1 MHEVSR
7 ETYDALE
14 VLGEAV
20 VRELACAVERAR
32 RLHPVFALTPAE
44 AAAVVYNEASELV
57 ASVHDRESPDRQ
69 HAEAVDTVVTGLR
82 FMGLEWMPRFGSE
95 RPAPASEAVETHF
108 DSDDDFE
115 GVSEAPASEF
125 WLEDAGD
132 GKLRVR
138 VLRGGVRELA
148 AAKFF
153 PDGEAPETL
162 YERLDAAVRKSIPL
176 SEAPDVVN
184 HPPHYTAG
192 GIECIDAIKAA
203 LTPEEFAGYCK
214 GNLMKY
220 SWRERHKGGLESLK
234 KGRWY
239 LQKLIDNY
247 PGGPIDATV
256 QV

>member
-44 AAAVVYNEASELV
+44 AAAAVYNEACELV

-82 FMGLEWMPRFGSE
+82 FMGVEWMPRFGSE
-95 RPAPASEAVETHF
+95 RPAPASEGVETHF
-108 DSDDDFE
+108 GSDDYFE
-115 GVSEAPASEF
+115 GVSEAPA
-125 WLEDAGD
+125 A
-132 GKLRVR
+132 
-138 VLRGGVRELA
+138 
-148 AAKFF
+148 
-153 PDGEAPETL
+153 L
-162 YERLDAAVRKSIPL
+162 YEMMEQTAQEEDEGGFAYQVRTPL
-176 SEAPDVVN
+176 PKTTWRKLHNEDMVE

-214 GNLMKY
+214 GNLIKY
-220 SWRERHKGGLESLK
+220 AWRERHKGGLESLK

-247 PGGPIDATV
+247 PGGD
-256 QV
+256 

>member
-1 MHEVSR
+1 MHEVRR

-44 AAAVVYNEASELV
+44 AAAAVYNEASELV

-82 FMGLEWMPRFGSE
+82 FMGVEWMPKFGSE

-115 GVSEAPASEF
+115 GVSEAPVA
-125 WLEDAGD
+125 
-132 GKLRVR
+132 
-138 VLRGGVRELA
+138 
-148 AAKFF
+148 
-153 PDGEAPETL
+153 L
-162 YERLDAAVRKSIPL
+162 YEMMEQTAQEEDEGDFVHQVRTPL
-176 SEAPDVVN
+176 PKTTWRKLHNEDMVE

-192 GIECIDAIKAA
+192 GIECIDAIDAA

-220 SWRERHKGGLESLK
+220 LWRERHKGGLESLK

-247 PGGPIDATV
+247 PGGD
-256 QV
+256 

>member
-20 VRELACAVERAR
+20 VRELAHAVVRAR
-32 RLHPVFALTPAE
+32 RLHPVFALTPSE
-44 AAAVVYNEASELV
+44 AAAAVYNEASELV

-82 FMGLEWMPRFGSE
+82 FMGLEWMPKFGSE

-115 GVSEAPASEF
+115 GVSEAPVGEF
-125 WLEDAGD
+125 ALEDAGG
-132 GKLRVR
+132 GKTRVR
-138 VLRGGVRELA
+138 AGMRAHARFG
-148 AAKFF
+148 
-153 PDGEAPETL
+153 
-162 YERLDAAVRKSIPL
+162 AAVRDGISV
-176 SEAPDVVN
+176 SEVARDGDGFTVSAILRDDFYKRPDMVE

-247 PGGPIDATV
+247 PGGD
-256 QV
+256 

>member
-20 VRELACAVERAR
+20 VRELAHAVERAR

-44 AAAVVYNEASELV
+44 AATVVYNEASELV

-82 FMGLEWMPRFGSE
+82 FMGLEWMPKFGSE

-115 GVSEAPASEF
+115 GVSEAPA
-125 WLEDAGD
+125 
-132 GKLRVR
+132 
-138 VLRGGVRELA
+138 
-148 AAKFF
+148 
-153 PDGEAPETL
+153 TL
-162 YERLDAAVRKSIPL
+162 YEMMEQTAQEEDEGDFVHQVRTPL
-176 SEAPDVVN
+176 PKTTWRKLHNEDMVE

-247 PGGPIDATV
+247 PGGD
-256 QV
+256 